1 MILGP
6 HYVIDFDNFVIRVH
20 ESLSMVI
27 LAMGWLVALAME
39 LVHAVN
45 ALVPSACPTA
55 GEFYVGCTAMV

>member
-27 LAMGWLVALAME
+27 LAMGWLVALA
-39 LVHAVN
+39 AVN

-55 GEFYVGCTAMV
+55 GA